1 MATTTE
7 SNPKLAK
14 LLIPTGHWR
23 FVTDAEHGPAIAA
36 LAKVVGAREA
46 KFPSL
51 QRRLAVRADGSE
63 FLLTFNDCL
72 HRDPNNISWDVGS
85 PPTQSFPTALPIA
98 EAVELLNSEA
108 SPEKE
113 LARRVAL
120 ADARTA
126 KENERRRIESEKL
139 RAESAAH
146 ARAEQE
152 RADFRAD
159 SWAKLSPLQQSLA
172 RLALAVAE
180 RDPKFAEA
188 IRAAADADPSDF
200 PRAQWWAGMPR
211 FLEAQRVD
219 AVLATIPSE
228 TRTLLKIQHGP
239 LPAAIVKGWELLQ
252 EQRGKARP

>member
-120 ADARTA
+120 ADARIHTP
-126 KENERRRIESEKL
+126 EHVDVPERLPDVLGQHHGPAGGLPACELSGR
-139 RAESAAH
+139 AAH
-146 ARAEQE
+146 R
-152 RADFRAD
+152 
-159 SWAKLSPLQQSLA
+159 
-172 RLALAVAE
+172 
-180 RDPKFAEA
+180 
-188 IRAAADADPSDF
+188 
-200 PRAQWWAGMPR
+200 
-211 FLEAQRVD
+211 
-219 AVLATIPSE
+219 
-228 TRTLLKIQHGP
+228 
-239 LPAAIVKGWELLQ
+239 
-252 EQRGKARP
+252 